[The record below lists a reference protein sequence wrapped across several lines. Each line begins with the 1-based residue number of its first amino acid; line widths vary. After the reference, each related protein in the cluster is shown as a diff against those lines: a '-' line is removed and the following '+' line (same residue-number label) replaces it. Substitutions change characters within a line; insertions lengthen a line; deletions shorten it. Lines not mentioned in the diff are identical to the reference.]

1 MIKRNKNR
9 GFLMKGACKI
19 LNRLK
24 INNSSWIPKRGE
36 ERGQTAAPKI
46 GKTDR

>member
-9 GFLMKGACKI
+9 ELLMKGACKI

-24 INNSSWIPKRGE
+24 INNSSWIPKRSE
-36 ERGQTAAPKI
+36 DREQTAAPKL
-46 GKTDR
+46 GKTER